1 MRVCLPFNALL
12 VTNTY
17 PICTDLISRFNHITL
32 FEMAWEAEF
41 KHSLLILKLHKTL
54 KDTAHKSEENAYM
67 VTNIKTVT
75 NTVVI
80 LTPLIQYFV
89 YDVCLFIMVKSF
101 KC

>member
-67 VTNIKTVT
+67 VTNIKTKQLWYPITYYLVT
-75 NTVVI
+75 CQKQR
-80 LTPLIQYFV
+80 L
-89 YDVCLFIMVKSF
+89 
-101 KC
+101 